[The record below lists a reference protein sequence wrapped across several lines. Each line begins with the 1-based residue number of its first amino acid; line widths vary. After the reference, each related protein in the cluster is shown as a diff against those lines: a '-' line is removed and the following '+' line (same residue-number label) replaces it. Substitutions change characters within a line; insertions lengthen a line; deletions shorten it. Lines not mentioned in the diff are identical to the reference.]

1 MDSVA
6 ILAAIALF
14 LSLKVSEAAFTPF
27 PSLWSPTS
35 EWGSI
40 HYHHRRAEFDEKT
53 THNCGDGSSD
63 NHYWSNRIDT
73 KNDAQHLATLSLSE
87 DNTRRHML
95 TAVAATTIISS
106 LLGLPTS
113 PVHAIQSELSSSTS
127 LMSSYNRTQ
136 QYTERITVPL
146 TYNGQEFFIYYRV
159 DGSLFR
165 AIIDTGSPFLL
176 IPGTC
181 GTNTR
186 YKSGCYKNQGI
197 SLANSGFPPT
207 YEIFDGF
214 EGEVEWRSAPF
225 WFVNATGSLIGPPR
239 IIFGVASESI
249 LSGTGGVFFGL
260 LRDTDT
266 WIRPSFL
273 SQTNVRSIQLNL
285 VTNKLDASGP
295 NTIKSIKGN
304 NVVEAT
310 PTLTLSTGPMI
321 DPTNQNY
328 IPLINDLRRKYGDP
342 VNHYTARAEEM
353 QVNGYPLVVGTK
365 RKPIYVIFDTGVSGT

>member
-1 MDSVA
+1 MEVIA
-6 ILAAIALF
+6 ILAYIALF
-14 LSLKVSEAAFTPF
+14 LSLNLSEAAFTQL
-27 PSLWSPTS
+27 PSLWFPTS
-35 EWGSI
+35 KGDSI
-40 HYHHRRAEFDEKT
+40 QRHRLTACLGRTKP
-53 THNCGDGSSD
+53 NCGDGSSD
-63 NHYWSNRIDT
+63 HYWSNLSNQANA
-73 KNDAQHLATLSLSE
+73 KNDGLFK

-95 TAVAATTIISS
+95 TAVAATTITTS

-113 PVHAIQSELSSSTS
+113 PVHAIQSESSSSTPFVLS
-127 LMSSYNRTQ
+127 NNRTQ
-136 QYTERITVPL
+136 PYTERITVPL

-197 SLANSGFPPT
+197 SLSNSGLPPT

-260 LRDTDT
+260 LRDTDA

-273 SQTNVRSIQLNL
+273 SQTNVQSIQLNL
-285 VTNKLDASGP
+285 VTTNNVDASG
-295 NTIKSIKGN
+295 TKSPKMNSREGN
-304 NVVEAT
+304 KVVETT
-310 PTLTLSTGPMI
+310 PTLTLSAAPMI

-342 VNHYTARAEEM
+342 VTHYTARADEM
-353 QVNGYPLVVGTK
+353 QVNGYPLVVSTN